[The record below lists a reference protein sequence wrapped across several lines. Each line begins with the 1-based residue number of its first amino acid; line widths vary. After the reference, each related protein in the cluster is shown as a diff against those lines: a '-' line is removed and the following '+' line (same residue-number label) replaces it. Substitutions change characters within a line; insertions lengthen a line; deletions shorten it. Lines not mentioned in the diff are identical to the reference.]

1 MKSNLQNNNELKI
14 LEKENEELKTRLSI
28 NNQIIQEFFKKSN
41 IDEKL
46 FLFFENIKKENN
58 ILLNKI
64 NDLKEENQKLSAWNE
79 QISNPNKIN
88 LETYE
93 DKLFIYE
100 NLLKEKQSIIVNL
113 KEQNKNLKS
122 FIDSKIEKK
131 DIKNETDEENN
142 KNQNNKYSKISINP
156 SLIFYIFL
164 KFIKIDKD
172 I

>member
-1 MKSNLQNNNELKI
+1 MKNNLQNNNEVKI
-14 LEKENEELKTRLSI
+14 LEKENEELKTIFFI

-46 FLFFENIKKENN
+46 SLFVENIKKENN
-58 ILLNKI
+58 ILSNKI
-64 NDLKEENQKLSAWNE
+64 NDLKTENQKLRAMNE
-79 QISNPNKIN
+79 QISNPNKLN

-131 DIKNETDEENN
+131 EIKNEMDEENN
-142 KNQNNKYSKISINP
+142 KNKNNKYI
-156 SLIFYIFL
+156 
-164 KFIKIDKD
+164 IK
-172 I
+172 

>member
-1 MKSNLQNNNELKI
+1 MKSNLQKNNKVKI

-46 FLFFENIKKENN
+46 SLFVENIKKENN
-58 ILLNKI
+58 ILSNKI
-64 NDLKEENQKLSAWNE
+64 NDLKTENQKLRAMNE
-79 QISNPNKIN
+79 QISNPNKLN

-131 DIKNETDEENN
+131 EIKNERM
-142 KNQNNKYSKISINP
+142 KKIA
-156 SLIFYIFL
+156 
-164 KFIKIDKD
+164 KIKIINISLKKYM
-172 I
+172 

>member
-1 MKSNLQNNNELKI
+1 MKSNLQNNNEVKI

-46 FLFFENIKKENN
+46 SLFVENIKKENN
-58 ILLNKI
+58 ILSNKI
-64 NDLKEENQKLSAWNE
+64 NDLKTENQKLRAMNE
-79 QISNPNKIN
+79 QISNPNKLN

-131 DIKNETDEENN
+131 EIKNERM
-142 KNQNNKYSKISINP
+142 KKIA
-156 SLIFYIFL
+156 
-164 KFIKIDKD
+164 KIKIINISLKKYM
-172 I
+172 

>member
-1 MKSNLQNNNELKI
+1 MKSNLQKNNKVKI

-46 FLFFENIKKENN
+46 SLFVENIKKENN
-58 ILLNKI
+58 ILSNKI
-64 NDLKEENQKLSAWNE
+64 NDLKTENQKLRAMNE
-79 QISNPNKIN
+79 QISNPNKLN

-131 DIKNETDEENN
+131 EIKNEIDEENS
-142 KNQNNKYSKISINP
+142 KNID
-156 SLIFYIFL
+156 
-164 KFIKIDKD
+164 FIEKNEIVY
-172 I
+172 